1 MALGW
6 RQGSA
11 PVHLPR
17 RRVLDQQFPNRSWST
32 SRQTVR
38 EHGDTTSCD
47 NHCHSLFLPVDTLFP
62 LGLNESQQ
70 VGFRPALPETLLRLQ
85 RREYYRLQVPV
96 TQPLECAIPQHHPDG
111 ETTYERYRVLDISGG
126 GIALAVQAENP
137 TLRPYREFPDCLLYL
152 PDGGP
157 LSLRLMV
164 KSLHSQLNQ
173 NGTESWRAGCQ
184 FTDLPRGAD
193 ALIQRYIFRL
203 ERQRSARE
211 RGAA

>member
-1 MALGW
+1 MGGAGTWHIGLHQPGKFCVI
-6 RQGSA
+6 GPGA
-11 PVHLPR
+11 G
-17 RRVLDQQFPNRSWST
+17 F
-32 SRQTVR
+32 
-38 EHGDTTSCD
+38 TTTRGYVAD
-47 NHCHSLFLPVDTLFP
+47 
-62 LGLNESQQ
+62 
-70 VGFRPALPETLLRLQ
+70 LPETLLRLQ